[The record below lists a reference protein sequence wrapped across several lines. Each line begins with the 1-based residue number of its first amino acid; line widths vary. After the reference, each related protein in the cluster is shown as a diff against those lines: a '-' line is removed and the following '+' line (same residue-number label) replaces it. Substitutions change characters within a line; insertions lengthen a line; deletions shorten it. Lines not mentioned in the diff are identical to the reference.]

1 MVSRAVHFVS
11 ALLDGAGGIG
21 VEGQIA
27 PAARLILVVGLA
39 ADHGPVVPAQ
49 RQGGQVEPVA
59 AGPAGPLQIGP
70 DAAVGRH
77 PPATATLP

>member
-1 MVSRAVHFVS
+1 MENEKTPLYVAFST
-11 ALLDGAGGIG
+11 
-21 VEGQIA
+21 QK
-27 PAARLILVVGLA
+27 
-39 ADHGPVVPAQ
+39 
-49 RQGGQVEPVA
+49 QVEPVA